1 MTVGEFRRD
10 CAKSIGTFAPEE
22 AHVLCDILLA
32 NVLGC
37 DRSALLLS
45 LDRKMETEDARR
57 MAEAVSELS
66 LGVPVQ
72 YIVGSCWFYNRE
84 IKVGR
89 GCFIPR
95 GDTEFLAAAAVAALP
110 EGGSFADLCSG
121 SGCIAAAVAQTLKP
135 NKGYALELS
144 RKALPYA
151 EENLKDFPNIAVRRF
166 DVLDEED
173 YLALAGELDE
183 GLDVLVSNPPYI
195 PTDDIASLDVQ
206 VHYEP
211 ETALDGGEDGLDFYR
226 RLAKDAH
233 RYVARGGMLILE
245 VGEDQAAEVLRLFE
259 KRDYAMVIKDLEGKD
274 RFLKIAF

>member
-89 GCFIPR
+89 GI
-95 GDTEFLAAAAVAALP
+95 
-110 EGGSFADLCSG
+110 S
-121 SGCIAAAVAQTLKP
+121 
-135 NKGYALELS
+135 
-144 RKALPYA
+144 
-151 EENLKDFPNIAVRRF
+151 
-166 DVLDEED
+166 
-173 YLALAGELDE
+173 
-183 GLDVLVSNPPYI
+183 
-195 PTDDIASLDVQ
+195 
-206 VHYEP
+206 
-211 ETALDGGEDGLDFYR
+211 
-226 RLAKDAH
+226 
-233 RYVARGGMLILE
+233 E
-245 VGEDQAAEVLRLFE
+245 VFS
-259 KRDYAMVIKDLEGKD
+259 I
-274 RFLKIAF
+274 

>member
-1 MTVGEFRRD
+1 M
-10 CAKSIGTFAPEE
+10 
-22 AHVLCDILLA
+22 LCDILLA

-121 SGCIAAAVAQTLKP
+121 AGASLP
-135 NKGYALELS
+135 LS
-144 RKALPYA
+144 R
-151 EENLKDFPNIAVRRF
+151 RRSSRIR
-166 DVLDEED
+166 
-173 YLALAGELDE
+173 ATR
-183 GLDVLVSNPPYI
+183 SNCP
-195 PTDDIASLDVQ
+195 A
-206 VHYEP
+206 
-211 ETALDGGEDGLDFYR
+211 R
-226 RLAKDAH
+226 RCPM
-233 RYVARGGMLILE
+233 RR
-245 VGEDQAAEVLRLFE
+245 
-259 KRDYAMVIKDLEGKD
+259 
-274 RFLKIAF
+274 KI